1 MSGMSHRRALGIAL
15 LVLLLVST
23 AGASVANADEKPKNA
38 AERVAELEKQTAAA
52 LAAAEQLKSVVEA
65 ANGRI
70 ELLSAQRDAA
80 AAQVDVLRAEI
91 QLAEQFLVTS
101 AARLDIAR
109 ADIARLSAELALQAL
124 RLEQKKALYAAHLR
138 VTYRD
143 QQISPLEMVLSTRS
157 LSDFS
162 ARLDA
167 LLRIDRDD
175 VRQAQ
180 EIRVL
185 TAELQS
191 TRDAASAK
199 EQELVA
205 TQQRIA
211 TQRSAL
217 VAQRAAFE
225 AIVKHA
231 SEAVSLATGARDG
244 AAAGRT
250 DALASASRADAA
262 ARTLAAEFELAEGAY
277 PERAAKLAASS
288 GLGLIGVARLVQT
301 PVTDGVIS
309 SRFGPRDG
317 GFHNGIDLAAALY
330 TPVLAAADGVVV
342 TVGHPYLASGDTAEV
357 VVIAHGRDF
366 TTLYGHLDDL
376 LKLPPVT
383 LGQTVKAGD
392 IIGYVGMSGRTTGPH
407 LHFMAIFNA
416 KPLDPLL
423 LFPAR

>member
-1 MSGMSHRRALGIAL
+1 MNGMSHRRALGIAL
-15 LVLLLVST
+15 LVVLLVST
-23 AGASVANADEKPKNA
+23 VGSSVANADEKPKNA

-52 LAAAEQLKSVVEA
+52 MAAAEQLKSVVEA
-65 ANGRI
+65 ADGRI

-80 AAQVDVLRAEI
+80 SAQVDVLRAEI
-91 QLAEQFLVTS
+91 QLAEQSLVTA
-101 AARLDIAR
+101 AARLDSAR
-109 ADIARLSAELALQAL
+109 ADIARLGAELAVQAL
-124 RLEQKKALYAAHLR
+124 RLEEKKALYAAHLR

-217 VAQRAAFE
+217 VGQRAAFE

-231 SEAVSLATGARDG
+231 GEAVSIARGARDG
-244 AAAGRT
+244 AAVGRA
-250 DALASASRADAA
+250 DALASAARADAA
-262 ARTLAAEFELAEGAY
+262 ARALAAEFELAEGAY
-277 PERAAKLAASS
+277 PESAAKLAASS
-288 GLGLIGVARLVQT
+288 GLGLIGVASLART

-317 GFHNGIDLAAALY
+317 GFHNGIDLAAPLY

-407 LHFMAIFNA
+407 LHFMAIFNG